1 MVSVRRR
8 KRSRL
13 VAFTGRRKQFMSEK
27 IQFQTNIPVE
37 VALKYA
43 DGKDVTG
50 DYGDQVLYS
59 LTDGRV
65 MYVPPIVKKQ
75 IQDLDIAKGELFT
88 ITKAEEKSGT
98 RRTVKWLVTANGNA
112 TSQRRTSGAAGAP
125 APTNGNGHKPPFTGE
140 PKGFLV
146 TGRGNS
152 CCRLSPRPWMWLPRR
167 SATLRSASWSFGS
180 LPRTCGR
187 SD

>member
-1 MVSVRRR
+1 
-8 KRSRL
+8 
-13 VAFTGRRKQFMSEK
+13 MSEK
-27 IQFQTNIPVE
+27 IQLQTNIPVE

-50 DYGDQVLYS
+50 DYGDQVLFS

-65 MYVPPIVKKQ
+65 MYVPPVVKKQ

-98 RRTVKWLVTANGNA
+98 RRTVKWLVTPSDARVPVSAPADGNA
-112 TSQRRTSGAAGAP
+112 TSQRRAIGASGLLNP
-125 APTNGNGHKPPFTGE
+125 ANGNGYKPRSVGE

-146 TGRGNS
+146 TGQGQFLLQAFTAAVDVAAAVERYAAISQMELRFTSEDVRAIG
-152 CCRLSPRPWMWLPRR
+152 LSIF
-167 SATLRSASWSFGS
+167 AHASK
-180 LPRTCGR
+180 
-187 SD
+187 

>member
-1 MVSVRRR
+1 
-8 KRSRL
+8 
-13 VAFTGRRKQFMSEK
+13 MSEK

-98 RRTVKWLVTANGNA
+98 RRTIKWLVTPSDARAPAGVHGNGNGMP
-112 TSQRRTSGAAGAP
+112 QRRTTGAAS
-125 APTNGNGHKPPFTGE
+125 APTPANGNGHRTVSAGE

-146 TGRGNS
+146 TGQGQFLLQAFTAAVDVVAAAERYAAVCQMDLRFTSKDVRAIG
-152 CCRLSPRPWMWLPRR
+152 LSIF
-167 SATLRSASWSFGS
+167 AHASK
-180 LPRTCGR
+180 
-187 SD
+187 

>member
-1 MVSVRRR
+1 
-8 KRSRL
+8 
-13 VAFTGRRKQFMSEK
+13 MSEK

-37 VALKYA
+37 VALKYG

-88 ITKAEEKSGT
+88 ITKAEAKSGT
-98 RRTVKWLVTANGNA
+98 RRSVKWLVTPSDARLVSALANGTA
-112 TSQRRTSGAAGAP
+112 TSQSPTNAAGASSTS
-125 APTNGNGHKPPFTGE
+125 ANGNGHKPRPAGE

-146 TGRGNS
+146 TGQGQFLLQAFTAAVDVVAAAERYAAISQMELRFTSEDVRAIG
-152 CCRLSPRPWMWLPRR
+152 LSIFV
-167 SATLRSASWSFGS
+167 SGS
-180 LPRTCGR
+180 K
-187 SD
+187 

>member
-1 MVSVRRR
+1 MN
-8 KRSRL
+8 
-13 VAFTGRRKQFMSEK
+13 EK

-65 MYVPPIVKKQ
+65 MYVPPVVKKQ
-75 IQDLDIAKGELFT
+75 IQDLEIAKGELFT

-98 RRTVKWLVTANGNA
+98 RRTVKWLVTASDARVVSAPANGNA
-112 TSQRRTSGAAGAP
+112 TSQTRTNGAARSSTP
-125 APTNGNGHKPPFTGE
+125 ANGNGHKPSCAGE

-146 TGRGNS
+146 TGQGQFLLQAFTAAVDVAAAAERYAAISQMELRFTSEDVRAIG
-152 CCRLSPRPWMWLPRR
+152 LSIF
-167 SATLRSASWSFGS
+167 AHASK
-180 LPRTCGR
+180 
-187 SD
+187 

>member
-1 MVSVRRR
+1 
-8 KRSRL
+8 
-13 VAFTGRRKQFMSEK
+13 MSEK

-98 RRTVKWLVTANGNA
+98 RRTVKWLVTASAARAARSPHANGNA
-112 TSQRRTSGAAGAP
+112 KSQRRTSGAAGAP
-125 APTNGNGHKPPFTGE
+125 APANGNGHKPPFTGE

-146 TGRGNS
+146 TGRGQFLLQAFTAAVDVVAAAERYAAVS
-152 CCRLSPRPWMWLPRR
+152 QLELRFTSEDVRAIGLSIF
-167 SATLRSASWSFGS
+167 AHASK
-180 LPRTCGR
+180 
-187 SD
+187 

>member
-1 MVSVRRR
+1 
-8 KRSRL
+8 
-13 VAFTGRRKQFMSEK
+13 MSGK

-43 DGKDVTG
+43 DGKEVTG

-75 IQDLDIAKGELFT
+75 IQDLDIARGELFT

-98 RRTVKWLVTANGNA
+98 RRTVKWLVTPSDARAPVGAPANGNA
-112 TSQRRTSGAAGAP
+112 LPQRHTTGVASGP
-125 APTNGNGHKPPFTGE
+125 VPNNGNGHKPRSTGE

-146 TGRGNS
+146 TGQGQFLLQAFTAAVDVVAAAERYAAVSQLELRFTSEDVRAIG
-152 CCRLSPRPWMWLPRR
+152 LSIF
-167 SATLRSASWSFGS
+167 AHASK
-180 LPRTCGR
+180 
-187 SD
+187 

>member
-1 MVSVRRR
+1 
-8 KRSRL
+8 
-13 VAFTGRRKQFMSEK
+13 MSEK

-37 VALKYA
+37 VALKYG

-75 IQDLDIAKGELFT
+75 IQDFDIAKGELFT

-98 RRTVKWLVTANGNA
+98 RRTVKWLVTPSDARVPAGTAASGNGMPL
-112 TSQRRTSGAAGAP
+112 RRTAGAASP
-125 APTNGNGHKPPFTGE
+125 PTAANGNGHKPRSAGE

-146 TGRGNS
+146 TGQGQFLLQAFTAAVDVVAAAERYAAMSQLELRFTSEDVRAIG
-152 CCRLSPRPWMWLPRR
+152 LSIF
-167 SATLRSASWSFGS
+167 AHASK
-180 LPRTCGR
+180 
-187 SD
+187 